1 MKPHGSKCDY
11 ENERNHDLLRV
22 FLKLI
27 EAADV
32 VCLPEIYKQVV
43 NMPSSRFW
51 VSEERAGI
59 VISAMMKGRSL
70 KGMRKNKREMFNEI
84 YKRAMRI
91 HKAYP
96 ELTPLELAIKVVR
109 QPAPKFYLS
118 PGSAEIYILKVK
130 KQWYEERKR
139 KLRHLF

>member
-22 FLKLI
+22 FRELV

-32 VCLPEIYKQVV
+32 VCLPEIYEKVV
-43 NMPSSRFW
+43 NMPSARFW

-59 VISAMMKGRSL
+59 VISAMMKGRKL
-70 KGMRKNKREMFNEI
+70 KGMRKNKREMFREI
-84 YKRAMRI
+84 YKRAMQI
-91 HKAYP
+91 HKRHP
-96 ELTPLELAIKVVR
+96 EMTHFDLAMEVVR